1 MGEQHR
7 PSEASTGKLLAAF
20 AAVYLI
26 WGSTYLG
33 IHYAIQ
39 TLPPFLMAGVRFL
52 IAGGILYV
60 WARLKGIPRPTG
72 AHWRSAAIIG
82 GCLLLGGNGL
92 VVWAEQ
98 YVASGVAALLVAT
111 VSFWMVLLEWLRPGG
126 TRPSAGMLG
135 GVGLGFAGL
144 VLLVGPDGLRG
155 EGIHLLGALA
165 LITASFTW
173 AAGSIYAKRA
183 PLPRS
188 PLMVNG
194 IEMLA
199 GGALLF
205 ATGLLRG
212 ETQGFDLAAVSPA
225 SLVALLY
232 LITFGS
238 LIGFSAYVYLLGAT
252 TPARASTYAYVNP
265 VVAMLLGWGVAGEPL
280 TPRMLLAM
288 AIIIA
293 AVVVI
298 TLGSGKGARKVV
310 PLKRRGRR
318 QGAGVAGERA
328 A

>member
-1 MGEQHR
+1 MGERHR

-52 IAGGILYV
+52 VAGAILYV
-60 WARLKGIPRPTG
+60 WARLKGIARPTG

-82 GCLLLGGNGL
+82 ACLLLGGNGL

-98 YVASGVAALLVAT
+98 HVASGVAALLVAT

-126 TRPSAGMLG
+126 TRPTPGMLG
-135 GVGLGFAGL
+135 GVALGFGGL

-165 LITASFTW
+165 LVLASFTW
-173 AAGSIYAKRA
+173 AVGSIYAKRA

-212 ETQGFDLAAVSPA
+212 ETQSFDLAVVSPA
-225 SLVALLY
+225 SLLALLY

-265 VVAMLLGWGVAGEPL
+265 VVAMLLGWAVAGEPL

-298 TLGSGKGARKVV
+298 TLGSGKGAREAVT
-310 PLKRRGRR
+310 LERRGRR
-318 QGAGVAGERA
+318 RSAGVAGERA